1 MYKQEFL
8 RENDLTVTIKTVDYD
23 EILSRK
29 PKKETK
35 AYKKAATLQIGFV
48 DYTIEIMKRC
58 ALEKVKGFDET
69 VDGTEAVFPM
79 IFPENADVL
88 PTTVEYIKSLK
99 LDLLE
104 KRVNGERAT
113 YLIRGDVS
121 GIN

>member
-1 MYKQEFL
+1 MQMLSFALYAEKKFRKQFNWRYKMLKQEFL

-79 IFPENADVL
+79 IFPDTRGFCWV
-88 PTTVEYIKSLK
+88 
-99 LDLLE
+99 
-104 KRVNGERAT
+104 
-113 YLIRGDVS
+113 IRTQQVYQ
-121 GIN
+121 